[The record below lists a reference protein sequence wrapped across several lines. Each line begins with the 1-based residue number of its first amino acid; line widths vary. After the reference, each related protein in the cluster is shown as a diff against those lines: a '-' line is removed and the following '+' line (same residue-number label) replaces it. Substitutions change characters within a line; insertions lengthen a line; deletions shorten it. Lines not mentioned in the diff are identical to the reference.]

1 MIESVT
7 AAAKLKALI
16 AAFSLLILGGILY
29 ELTGEHGVQSTHEI
43 IPGKTEY
50 PFTEDIQHRADL
62 VENAVMEAVNQQGKM
77 SALQYKQSCE
87 SSIHFI
93 RGEMLDTEIGYNTLD
108 RSQKE
113 LTQDYR
119 AYLEE
124 AADVVV
130 ICYEGGEPDL
140 IAMHAAKQKLI

>member
-1 MIESVT
+1 MIETVT
-7 AAAKLKALI
+7 AAAKLKVII
-16 AAFSLLILGGILY
+16 AVLSLLILGSVYSASEETVISQTT
-29 ELTGEHGVQSTHEI
+29 ELKDPYVT
-43 IPGKTEY
+43 
-50 PFTEDIQHRADL
+50 DIQARADL

-124 AADVVV
+124 AANVVV
-130 ICYEGGEPDL
+130 VCYEGGEPDL
-140 IAMHAAKQKLI
+140 TAMHAAKQKLI

>member
-1 MIESVT
+1 MIETVT
-7 AAAKLKALI
+7 AAAKLKVII
-16 AAFSLLILGGILY
+16 AVLSLLIIGSVYSASEETVISTM
-29 ELTGEHGVQSTHEI
+29 ELKDPYVT
-43 IPGKTEY
+43 
-50 PFTEDIQHRADL
+50 DIQARADL

-124 AADVVV
+124 AAGVVV

-140 IAMHAAKQKLI
+140 TAMHAAKQKLI

>member
-1 MIESVT
+1 MIETVT
-7 AAAKLKALI
+7 TAAKLKVII
-16 AAFSLLILGGILY
+16 AVLSLLIIGSVYSATEETVISQTM
-29 ELTGEHGVQSTHEI
+29 ELKDPYVT
-43 IPGKTEY
+43 
-50 PFTEDIQHRADL
+50 DIQARADL

-87 SSIHFI
+87 SSMHFI

-124 AADVVV
+124 AAVVV
-130 ICYEGGEPDL
+130 VVCYEGGEPDL
-140 IAMHAAKQKLI
+140 TAMHAAKQKLN

>member
-1 MIESVT
+1 MIETVT
-7 AAAKLKALI
+7 TAAKLKVII
-16 AAFSLLILGGILY
+16 AVLSLLIIGSVYSASEETVISTM
-29 ELTGEHGVQSTHEI
+29 ELKDPYVT
-43 IPGKTEY
+43 
-50 PFTEDIQHRADL
+50 DIQARADL

-124 AADVVV
+124 AANVVV
-130 ICYEGGEPDL
+130 VCYEGGEPDL
-140 IAMHAAKQKLI
+140 TAMEAAKQKLN

>member
-1 MIESVT
+1 MIETVT
-7 AAAKLKALI
+7 AAAKLKVII
-16 AAFSLLILGGILY
+16 AVLSLLIIGSVYSASEETVISTM
-29 ELTGEHGVQSTHEI
+29 ELKDPYVT
-43 IPGKTEY
+43 
-50 PFTEDIQHRADL
+50 DIQARADL

-130 ICYEGGEPDL
+130 ICYEGDTPDL
-140 IAMHAAKQKLI
+140 TAMTEAKAKLF

>member
-1 MIESVT
+1 MIETVT
-7 AAAKLKALI
+7 AAAKLKVII
-16 AAFSLLILGGILY
+16 AVLSLLVLGSIY
-29 ELTGEHGVQSTHEI
+29 HASEETVISPTMEI
-43 IPGKTEY
+43 KDPYVT
-50 PFTEDIQHRADL
+50 DIQARADL

-113 LTQDYR
+113 LIQDYR

-124 AADVVV
+124 AADVIVV
-130 ICYEGGEPDL
+130 CYEGGTPDL
-140 IAMHAAKQKLI
+140 TEMIKLKNELY

>member
-1 MIESVT
+1 MIETVT
-7 AAAKLKALI
+7 TAAKLKVII
-16 AAFSLLILGGILY
+16 AVLSLLILGSVYSASEETVISTM
-29 ELTGEHGVQSTHEI
+29 ELKDPYVT
-43 IPGKTEY
+43 
-50 PFTEDIQHRADL
+50 DIQARADL

-124 AADVVV
+124 AADVIVV
-130 ICYEGGEPDL
+130 CYEGGTPDL
-140 IAMHAAKQKLI
+140 TEMIKLKNELY

>member
-1 MIESVT
+1 MIETVT
-7 AAAKLKALI
+7 AAAKLKVII
-16 AAFSLLILGGILY
+16 AVLSLLIIGSVYSASEETVISQTM
-29 ELTGEHGVQSTHEI
+29 ELKDPYVT
-43 IPGKTEY
+43 
-50 PFTEDIQHRADL
+50 DIQARADL

-124 AADVVV
+124 AADVIVV
-130 ICYEGGEPDL
+130 CYEGGTPDL
-140 IAMHAAKQKLI
+140 TEMIKLKNELY

>member
-1 MIESVT
+1 MIETVT
-7 AAAKLKALI
+7 TAAKLKVII
-16 AAFSLLILGGILY
+16 AVLSLLILGSVYSASEETVISQTM
-29 ELTGEHGVQSTHEI
+29 ELKDPYVT
-43 IPGKTEY
+43 
-50 PFTEDIQHRADL
+50 DIQARADL
-62 VENAVMEAVNQQGKM
+62 VENAVMEAVYQQGKM

-124 AADVVV
+124 AAVVV
-130 ICYEGGEPDL
+130 VVCYEGGEPDL
-140 IAMHAAKQKLI
+140 TAMHAAKQKLI